1 MPDKTVMKILGPSAE
16 AKISVSKMDEEQLQR
31 EYDYYQAQK
40 ILEEMRRLELI
51 SVDEFNKITALNRK
65 KFCPYL
71 VEIMPNI
78 T

>member
-16 AKISVSKMDEEQLQR
+16 AEITASKMDEEQLQR
-31 EYDYYQAQK
+31 EYDYYRAQK
-40 ILEEMRRLELI
+40 ILEEMGRLELI
-51 SVDEFNKITALNRK
+51 SVDEFNKITILNRK

-71 VEIMPNI
+71 AEIMPNM